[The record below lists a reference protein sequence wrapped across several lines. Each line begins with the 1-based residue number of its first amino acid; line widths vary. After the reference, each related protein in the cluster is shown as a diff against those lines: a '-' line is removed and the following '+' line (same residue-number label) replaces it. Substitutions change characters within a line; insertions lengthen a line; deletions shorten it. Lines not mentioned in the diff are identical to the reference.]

1 MAGQKAIVFPEVVE
15 DVTASAEA
23 LQVSIQRL
31 LNAQGAQIAQA
42 QVARETGISPAALSA
57 WLKGAYKGDN
67 KAVEDKLQIWLLS
80 RERRTMANRTMPTAP
95 LWIET
100 PTARKVFAVLAFAQ
114 MAGDLGCVYGGAGL
128 GKTVTL
134 RAYAEQN
141 PNVWVVTMSP
151 AHAGVSGALEEI
163 AETIGLR
170 GIPGRAARLQ
180 RELTRRLQGT
190 GGLLICDEAQHLG
203 MRCLEAIRAL
213 HDATGVGVV
222 LCGNESVFARLTGG
236 SREATFAQLFS
247 RLGKRLRLTHPTKGD
262 VETMADYFQVKGSEE
277 RRMLAE
283 IAAKPGALRGV
294 VKTLRLSVMFAAG
307 EGQPL
312 GAHHI
317 RAAWRDLGGEG

>member
-1 MAGQKAIVFPEVVE
+1 MTKQKAILLPETNEETTETVDTVR
-15 DVTASAEA
+15 D
-23 LQVSIQRL
+23 SIQHL
-31 LNAQGAQIAQA
+31 LNDQDTQISQA

-57 WLKGAYKGDN
+57 WLKGTYKGDN
-67 KAVEDKLQIWLLS
+67 RAVEEKLQIWLLS
-80 RERRTMANRTMPTAP
+80 RNRRSIATQTMPTAP
-95 LWIET
+95 LWIDT

-190 GGLLICDEAQHLG
+190 GGLLIIDEAQHLG
-203 MRCLEAIRAL
+203 MRCLESIRAL

-262 VETMADYFQVKGSEE
+262 VDAMADYFQVKGSEE

-283 IAAKPGALRGV
+283 IAGKPGALRGV